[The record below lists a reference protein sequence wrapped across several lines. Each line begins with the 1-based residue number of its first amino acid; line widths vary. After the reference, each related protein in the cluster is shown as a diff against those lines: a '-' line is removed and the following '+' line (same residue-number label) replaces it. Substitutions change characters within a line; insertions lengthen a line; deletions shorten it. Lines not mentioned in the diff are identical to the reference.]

1 MTSRLEDILHVLDE
15 PTIGQHPADVARL
28 LPAFRELPGPV
39 VYVEHDRVA
48 ASVADRA
55 IDLGPGAGDDGGRL
69 IFTGTPGEL
78 WDAETPT
85 GRFFSRRER
94 VKVPSLRA
102 EPKIFMTIR
111 GARQHNLAGI
121 DVPIPLGRLTLVTG
135 VSGSGKSTLVEH
147 ILVPSLKGEPAGC
160 DGVEGPRLKPV
171 LVDQSPIGRNPR
183 SNPATYTKLS
193 DVVREYYARESG
205 LSASHFSFNRPEGAC
220 PACKGMGAI
229 EVKMRYL
236 PSTWIPCG
244 DCGGKRFSDEVL
256 NHRVGFGDR
265 SLSIA
270 EFYGLPISEVREL
283 MENAQLSAKERNAAM
298 RILRALEDIG
308 LGYIRLGQ
316 PSPTLSGGEAQRVK
330 LAKYLGRRNLR
341 DRLLIL
347 DEPSAGLH
355 PQDLAGLLV
364 VLDRLVRSGATI
376 VVVEHNT
383 DLIRA
388 ADWVVDLGPGA
399 GPEGGRL
406 LYAGPLEGLYGVP
419 KSVTGRALL
428 EEDEITP
435 IHDIQEVEE
444 SSGVISIRDARANN
458 LKGVD
463 VDIPKGALTVVT
475 GVSGSG
481 KSSLVGD
488 VLEAEARRRFLET
501 LSIYERQGTREG
513 AEAPVGSVTGLGVSV
528 TATPDRRLYDR
539 RSTVGTAT
547 EIWYHLAVLLA
558 ATGERSC
565 TECGAGMERNEGW
578 TCPAC
583 GTEAPIAEPRH
594 FSPLNYAAA
603 CTKCQGVG
611 SLQKSNP
618 GKLIV
623 RPDLPLCGGAMHSP
637 GFFPKGY
644 LCKPGNHGYYIV
656 KAVLERYGFDSA
668 ETPWNEMTR
677 EAQEAFLFGDPETLT
692 VSFRSHSGRTG
703 TREVVYPGFYG
714 WVRDWD
720 IGGTYTD
727 NVPCPDCG
735 GRRLRPQYLAV
746 TIGGYNIHELS
757 EMPLSGLEG
766 VLEGVSTPELEGHYA
781 GGSLA
786 TARRRLG
793 FLLRVG
799 LGYLNLNRVS
809 ATLSAGEAQRV
820 KLAGLLGGGLTS
832 LTVLLDEPSRGMHPS
847 ELEALLGA
855 LEELRDEGN
864 TVVVVEHDPVLIN
877 AADHLVDMGP
887 GAGTQGGLVVA
898 EGSTEA
904 VSMAGT
910 VTGGWLRGERVFHV
924 PETRREPQG
933 WLTVEGA
940 TENNLKGETVK
951 IPLGVLVGVCG
962 VSGSGKS
969 TLLIDTLGRA
979 LAPRTHTTSVA
990 REPLEPGR
998 HDSIDGAPARTV
1010 LVDQA
1015 KRGIRSPAT
1024 FLGLGKRLQDIYSG
1038 SEDAVALSLD
1048 AKSLGRK
1055 CSACHG
1061 RGSVRT
1067 KMGFLPD
1074 IREACEVCRGTGYLP
1089 EAWEVFLR
1097 GVALPEVDSLT
1108 LDEVQNVFGDD
1119 DRLARSLKAATD
1131 VGLGYLVMRQSGF
1144 ALSGGEAQRLKI
1156 AKELSGKARKG
1167 ALYILDEPTVGQHM
1181 EDVSRLAGVLHRL
1194 VDDGHSV
1201 VVVEHHPHFLASCD
1215 WLLELGPGGGPEGGR
1230 VIASGT
1236 PETLAAGDTLTAPY
1250 LREALEVKR

>member
-1 MTSRLEDILHVLDE
+1 
-15 PTIGQHPADVARL
+15 
-28 LPAFRELPGPV
+28 
-39 VYVEHDRVA
+39 
-48 ASVADRA
+48 
-55 IDLGPGAGDDGGRL
+55 
-69 IFTGTPGEL
+69 
-78 WDAETPT
+78 
-85 GRFFSRRER
+85 
-94 VKVPSLRA
+94 
-102 EPKIFMTIR
+102 
-111 GARQHNLAGI
+111 
-121 DVPIPLGRLTLVTG
+121 
-135 VSGSGKSTLVEH
+135 
-147 ILVPSLKGEPAGC
+147 
-160 DGVEGPRLKPV
+160 
-171 LVDQSPIGRNPR
+171 
-183 SNPATYTKLS
+183 
-193 DVVREYYARESG
+193 
-205 LSASHFSFNRPEGAC
+205 
-220 PACKGMGAI
+220 
-229 EVKMRYL
+229 
-236 PSTWIPCG
+236 
-244 DCGGKRFSDEVL
+244 
-256 NHRVGFGDR
+256 
-265 SLSIA
+265 
-270 EFYGLPISEVREL
+270 
-283 MENAQLSAKERNAAM
+283 
-298 RILRALEDIG
+298 
-308 LGYIRLGQ
+308 
-316 PSPTLSGGEAQRVK
+316 
-330 LAKYLGRRNLR
+330 
-341 DRLLIL
+341 
-347 DEPSAGLH
+347 
-355 PQDLAGLLV
+355 
-364 VLDRLVRSGATI
+364 
-376 VVVEHNT
+376 VEHNT

-406 LYAGPLEGLYGVP
+406 LYAGPLEGLFGVP
-419 KSVTGRALL
+419 ESVTGRALL
-428 EEDEITP
+428 EEDEIAP
-435 IHDIQEVEE
+435 VHDVQEVAE
-444 SSGVISIRDARANN
+444 SSGFISIRDARANN

-528 TATPDRRLYDR
+528 TVTPDRRLYDR

-558 ATGERSC
+558 AVGERSC
-565 TECGAGMERNEGW
+565 TECEAGMERNETW
-578 TCPAC
+578 VCPSC
-583 GTEAPIAEPRH
+583 GVEAPVAEPRH

-603 CTKCQGVG
+603 CTTCQGVG
-611 SLQKSNP
+611 SLQKPNP
-618 GKLIV
+618 DKLIV
-623 RPDLPLCGGAMHSP
+623 RPELPLCGGAMHSP

-656 KAVLERYGFDSA
+656 KAILERYGFDSA

-677 EAQEAFLFGDPETLT
+677 EAQEAFLFGDPEPIT
-692 VSFRSHSGRTG
+692 VSSINIKHDYTKHFFRSHSGRTG

-720 IGGTYTD
+720 VGGTYTD

-746 TIGGYNIHELS
+746 TLGGHTTHELS
-757 EMPLSGLEG
+757 EMPLSELEK
-766 VLEGVSTPELEGHYA
+766 VLEGISTPELEGHYA

-786 TARRRLG
+786 TARRRLE
-793 FLLRVG
+793 FLLRMG

-877 AADHLVDMGP
+877 AADHIVDMGP

-898 EGSTEA
+898 EGSTEE
-904 VSMAGT
+904 VSVVGT
-910 VTGGWLRGERVFHV
+910 VTGEWLRGERTFQI

-990 REPLEPGR
+990 REPMEPGR
-998 HDSIDGAPARTV
+998 HDSIEGAPGRAV

-1024 FLGLGKRLQDIYSG
+1024 FLGLGKRIQDLYTG
-1038 SEDAVALSLD
+1038 SEDAVALGLD

-1067 KMGFLPD
+1067 EMGFLPD

-1089 EAWEVFLR
+1089 EAWEVALR
-1097 GVALPEVDSLT
+1097 GLALPEIDSLT
-1108 LDEVQNVFGDD
+1108 LEEVQRLFGDD
-1119 DRLARSLKAATD
+1119 GRLARSLQAATD
-1131 VGLGYLVMRQSGF
+1131 VGLGYLVMRQPGY

-1167 ALYILDEPTVGQHM
+1167 SLYILDEPTLGQHM

-1194 VDDGHSV
+1194 VEEGHSV
-1201 VVVEHHPHFLASCD
+1201 VVVEHHPHLLASCD
-1215 WLLELGPGGGPEGGR
+1215 WLLELGPGGGPDGGR

-1236 PETLAAGDTLTAPY
+1236 PENLTEGDTPIAPY
-1250 LREALEVKR
+1250 LRDVLEVKT